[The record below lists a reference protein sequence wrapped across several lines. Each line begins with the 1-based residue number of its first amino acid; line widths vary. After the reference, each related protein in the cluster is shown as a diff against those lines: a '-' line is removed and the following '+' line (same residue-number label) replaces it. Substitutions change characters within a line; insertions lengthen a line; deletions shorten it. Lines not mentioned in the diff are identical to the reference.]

1 MQQSFNSAQVSTA
14 TGTIGQTL
22 TNASN
27 SAPLA
32 PLNLLQA
39 GVPPSEVVWF
49 RRLRPDRQFTAL
61 RTTRGQLLL
70 EQVRSH
76 FAAAGGTALAGLPA

>member
-1 MQQSFNSAQVSTA
+1 MQKSFKPAQVSTA
-14 TGTIGQTL
+14 TGTSSQKL
-22 TNASN
+22 ANASN

-39 GVPPSEVVWF
+39 GVPASEVVWF
-49 RRLRPDRQFTAL
+49 RRPRPDRQFIAL

-76 FAAAGGTALAGLPA
+76 IAAAGGMALAGLPA